1 MDSLYDQIGGM
12 AAVTATVDELYARVL
27 GDPQLAPYWHGVD
40 MTAQRQHMRAFI
52 ATALG
57 STHGYRPGRP
67 DMATAHAG
75 LGVRG
80 RDFDRVAEHL
90 AGALRT
96 VGVSNEQI
104 AAILAGI
111 APLRDQI
118 VGGRPT
124 PV

>member
-1 MDSLYDQIGGM
+1 MDSIYDQIGGM
-12 AAVTATVDELYARVL
+12 AAVTATVDELHARVL
-27 GDPQLAPYWHGVD
+27 ADPQLAPYWHGVD
-40 MTAQRQHMRAFI
+40 MAAQRQHMRAFI

-57 STHGYRPGRP
+57 SGHEYGAGRP

-96 VGVSNEQI
+96 VGVSSRQI
-104 AAILAGI
+104 AAILAAI

-118 VGGRPT
+118 VGGQPA

>member
-1 MDSLYDQIGGM
+1 VDSIYDQIGGM
-12 AAVTATVDELYARVL
+12 AAVTATVDELYSRVL

-40 MTAQRQHMRAFI
+40 MAAQRQHMRAFI

-57 STHGYRPGRP
+57 SRHEYGPGRP
-67 DMATAHAG
+67 DIATAHAG

-80 RDFDRVAEHL
+80 RDFDRVAQHL

-96 VGVSNEQI
+96 VGVSSEQI
-104 AAILAGI
+104 AAVLAAI

-118 VGGRPT
+118 VGGQPA